1 LWWSAVLLI
10 TLVTCGW
17 VEPMSASPSRR
28 RLLQAALLS
37 PVAAACTTKRDKD
50 DGPVDP
56 DVAIRAAAVARE
68 ERLLDLYSAAAPSTP
83 GVAGTLASIRAEHE
97 AHLAALRPRPASP
110 SASTGSPRSLPA
122 VAPRALVHAERA
134 AAAEHAAAALTASRP
149 LAALLASLA
158 GSEASHAVVLT

>member
-68 ERLLDLYSAAAPSTP
+68 ERLLDLYSAAAP

-97 AHLAALRPRPASP
+97 AHLDALRPRSASP

-122 VAPRALVHAERA
+122 VALPALVRAERA

>member
-1 LWWSAVLLI
+1 VLLI

-37 PVAAACTTKRDKD
+37 PIAAACTTRRDRD

-68 ERLLDLYSAAAPSTP
+68 RRLLDLYSAAVPPTP
-83 GVAGTLASIRAEHE
+83 AVAGTLAAIRAEHE
-97 AHLAALRPRPASP
+97 AHLAALTPGSASP
-110 SASTGSPRSLPA
+110 SALSGSPRSLPA
-122 VAPRALVHAERA
+122 VAPSALVTAEHS
-134 AAAEHAAAALTASRP
+134 AAAEHAAAALMASRP

-158 GSEASHAVVLT
+158 GSEASHAVVLR